1 MKAGKVTINQATS
14 FTNKPKKMSAARKSF
29 AWTNAYPLCAIEK
42 VSNKV
47 QSALL
52 GNIRLDMKQPKEL
65 LVLVVSRGERLADNR
80 HQVFK
85 FNECYKGI
93 IRISIGTKVIN
104 SVEASVVRGF

>member
-1 MKAGKVTINQATS
+1 
-14 FTNKPKKMSAARKSF
+14 
-29 AWTNAYPLCAIEK
+29 
-42 VSNKV
+42 
-47 QSALL
+47 
-52 GNIRLDMKQPKEL
+52 